1 MTATRYSA
9 ARPSQTD
16 LAYQEVRD
24 LLVRL
29 EIPPG
34 TPINEADLMER
45 TGFGRTPLREA
56 LNRLESDRLV
66 NIYPRRGTFAT
77 DINLADL
84 ALITD
89 LREELE
95 GHAAQ
100 RAAQRATDEERAAL
114 SQLADTIGFAS
125 EQMALDTEIHQ
136 AVYAAAHNSFLT
148 ETATQ
153 YYNLSMRIWR
163 LYVDRMD
170 TIDTHIKEHVDLVN
184 AIVSGEATLARDLAR
199 AHVRSFES
207 AVREL
212 L

>member
-1 MTATRYSA
+1 MATT
-9 ARPSQTD
+9 RPSAPLPSQAE
-16 LAYQEVRD
+16 LAYREVSD

-29 EIPPG
+29 EIAPG
-34 TPINEADLMER
+34 TPINEGDLMER

-56 LNRLESDRLV
+56 LNRLEAERLV
-66 NIYPRRGTFAT
+66 NIYPRRGTFAA
-77 DINLADL
+77 DIKLSDL

-100 RAAQRATDEERAAL
+100 RAAERATDEDRVAL
-114 SQLADTIGFAS
+114 SKLAAVIGDAGD
-125 EQMALDTEIHQ
+125 QMALDTEIHK
-136 AVYAAAHNSFLT
+136 AIYAAAHNHFLT

-163 LYVDRMD
+163 LFMDRLPE
-170 TIDTHIKEHVDLVN
+170 IAAHVDEHKALLR
-184 AIVSGEATLARDLAR
+184 AIASGDAETARNLART
-199 AHVRSFES
+199 HVRGFES
-207 AVREL
+207 AVRKL